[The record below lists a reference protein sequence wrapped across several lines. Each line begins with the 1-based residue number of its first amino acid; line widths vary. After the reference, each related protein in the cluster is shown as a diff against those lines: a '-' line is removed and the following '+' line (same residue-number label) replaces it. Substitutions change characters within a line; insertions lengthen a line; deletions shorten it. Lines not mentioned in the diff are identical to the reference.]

1 MKRVSKKLQIVVLAL
16 IILGTV
22 AACDWGKSTTII
34 NTTDN
39 LSLRIKYSGKIY
51 FTEKHD
57 GIEHISKGGYLEF
70 DKNDRGFVAKE
81 NSKGKIEYEF
91 NGDDKVTE
99 LNEEQKEFVTHA
111 VKSIVKERAKL
122 RSAAQ

>member
-1 MKRVSKKLQIVVLAL
+1 MKLVSKKLQIVVLAL

-51 FTEKHD
+51 FTEKQD